1 MAGYVPATEADTT
14 EMLAALGLAT
24 TDDLYSEIDSSSLV
38 AGALDLPAGTSEL
51 EVRSSLGALAAQN
64 TVFASCF
71 RGAGSYRHHIP
82 AVVRRVTANERF
94 VTAYTPYQAE
104 ISQGVLQSIFEYQTQ
119 ICELYGMDVSNASV
133 YDGSTAAAEAV
144 LMCEERKRSGV
155 VVAGTVD
162 PQTLE
167 VIETYCSSRGVPVVL
182 AAVDDA
188 YRVDMGALEKLLAGE
203 PTAAGEPAAAGGA
216 EPAKPPA
223 SVFVQSPNYHG
234 CIEDVAKIVEV
245 AHAAGAKVVMSA
257 NPVSLGL
264 LATPGELG
272 VDVAVGEGQPLGLPM
287 SFGGP
292 YLGIM
297 CCTQKMM
304 RKLPG
309 RIVGQTTDADGRRC
323 FVLTLQAREQHIRR
337 EKASS
342 NICSNEALCAMTA
355 SVYLATMGPVGIRQ
369 VAESCAANAHYLAAE
384 LTKIDGFDML
394 DADSSGTPVPYFHE
408 FATTSPI
415 PPLELE
421 RRLAERGILSGLPI
435 SSSATPPSAATPP
448 NHVAEIPFCSS
459 DTAPAPGTAP
469 APAPGTEPEAAPEPD
484 AVLWCATELNR
495 RADVDA
501 LVAAVREVVSS

>member
-51 EVRSSLGALAAQN
+51 EVRSSLGALAAKN
-64 TVFASCF
+64 TVFSSCF

-188 YRVDMGALEKLLAGE
+188 YRVDISALEKLLAGE
-203 PTAAGEPAAAGGA
+203 PAAAESVGTGESVGA
-216 EPAKPPA
+216 SAKPPA
-223 SVFVQSPNYHG
+223 SVFVASPNYHG

-394 DADSSGTPVPYFHE
+394 DADSSGTPAPYFHE

-421 RRLAERGILSGLPI
+421 SHLAERGILSGLPI
-435 SSSATPPSAATPP
+435 SASATPPSAATPP

-459 DTAPAPGTAP
+459 DTAPAPGGTAPGTAP
-469 APAPGTEPEAAPEPD
+469 AAAPAPD